1 MRDVP
6 ASTRTTLNAWRSIFR
21 LRHFLLPHAG
31 AIGLA
36 LLLLLGEASMDLLKP
51 WPLKLT
57 FDVILKHQS
66 LAGITLF
73 LLIGVS
79 ALAIAIAVL
88 EGLSGYWAAYYL
100 NLAGRTV
107 VFELRAAL
115 FNHIQRLSL
124 QFHNR
129 RSTGDLITRVTSD
142 VKVLR
147 DAMTESVAEIL
158 KSVVFLI
165 GMGAVLWW
173 LDSPLSLVVLGAAPV
188 LLVALSIASRRIQE
202 RSRAERKREGAL
214 ASVVHETLG
223 TLRMSRVF
231 TQEDEATRKFHV
243 ESAASLETGFAA
255 TMAGERF
262 SSMVDVLGGVVTAV
276 VLAFGVE
283 RVMTHA
289 ITPGTLIVFV
299 SYVRSLYKSL
309 KVAAKH
315 ATRLTKA
322 GAPVERV
329 AELLDVEEVVT
340 DRPTARPA
348 PPIQGAIE
356 FRGVSFEYEPGNTIL
371 ADIDLVI
378 PPRRITA
385 LVGPTGAGKS
395 TLVSLIPRLL
405 DATRGQVSIDGH
417 DIRDWTL
424 RSLRSQISV
433 VLQESVLL
441 QASVAENIAYGRP
454 AATYEEIEVAARAA
468 NAHDFIVA
476 LRDGYDTVV
485 GERGETL
492 SGGQRQRIAIARAI
506 VRNAPIVIL
515 DEPLTGLDPVAA
527 ASVAN
532 ALERLMTGRT
542 VIVITHQLSSV
553 QRADQVVVLS
563 GGRIAQQGRH
573 RDLMNDAG
581 GLYRQLVQAQFQD
594 LSPVQA

>member
-1 MRDVP
+1 MSTVSV
-6 ASTRTTLNAWRSIFR
+6 STRTTLNAWRSVAR
-21 LRHFLLPHAG
+21 LRGFLLPHAG
-31 AIGLA
+31 AITVA

-57 FDVILKHQS
+57 FDVILEHQS
-66 LAGITLF
+66 LAGTTLY

-88 EGLSGYWAAYYL
+88 EGLFGYSAAYYL
-100 NLAGRTV
+100 NRAGRTV
-107 VFELRAAL
+107 VFDLRTAL

-142 VKVLR
+142 VKALR

-158 KSVVFLI
+158 KSALFLV
-165 GMGAVLWW
+165 GMGAILVW
-173 LDSPLSLVVLGAAPV
+173 LDWRLSLVVVAAVPV
-188 LLVALSIASRRIQE
+188 LFVALFIASRHIQE

-243 ESAASLETGFAA
+243 ESAASLESGLAA
-255 TMAGERF
+255 AMAGERF
-262 SSMVDVLGGVVTAV
+262 SSTVDVLGGVVTAV
-276 VLAFGVE
+276 VLGFGVQ
-283 RVMTHA
+283 RVMARA

-315 ATRLTKA
+315 TTRLTKA
-322 GAPVERV
+322 GAQVERV
-329 AELLDVEEVVT
+329 AELLDVEEGVT
-340 DRPTARPA
+340 DRSDARPA
-348 PPIQGAIE
+348 PPIQGRIE
-356 FRGVSFEYEPGNTIL
+356 FRGVCFEYEPGKTIL

-378 PPRRITA
+378 PARTVTA
-385 LVGPTGAGKS
+385 IVGPTGAGKS
-395 TLVSLIPRLL
+395 TLVSLIPRLY
-405 DATRGQVSIDGH
+405 DATCGEVSIDGH

-441 QASVAENIAYGRP
+441 QASIAENIAYGRP
-454 AATYEEIEVAARAA
+454 AAAFEEIQAAARAA

-476 LRDGYDTVV
+476 LPDGYDTII

-506 VRNAPIVIL
+506 VRKAPIVIL
-515 DEPLTGLDPVAA
+515 DEPLTGLDAVAA
-527 ASVAN
+527 ASVAE
-532 ALERLMTGRT
+532 ALERLMKDKT
-542 VIVITHQLSSV
+542 VIVITHQLSNV
-553 QRADQVVVLS
+553 QRADHVVVLS
-563 GGRIAQQGRH
+563 GGRIAERGRH
-573 RDLMNDAG
+573 KDLMNSD
-581 GLYRQLVQAQFQD
+581 GLYRRLVQAQFQE
-594 LSPVQA
+594 LSSVQA

>member
-1 MRDVP
+1 V
-6 ASTRTTLNAWRSIFR
+6 
-21 LRHFLLPHAG
+21 
-31 AIGLA
+31 A

-57 FDVILKHQS
+57 FDVILKQQS
-66 LAGITLF
+66 LAGTTLY

-88 EGLSGYWAAYYL
+88 EGLFGYSAAYYL
-100 NLAGRTV
+100 NRAGRTV
-107 VFELRAAL
+107 VFDLRTAL

-158 KSVVFLI
+158 KSALFLV
-165 GMGAVLWW
+165 GMGAVLFW
-173 LDSPLSLVVLGAAPV
+173 LDWRLSLVVVAAAPV
-188 LLVALSIASRRIQE
+188 LFVALSIASRHIQE
-202 RSRAERKREGAL
+202 RARAERKREGAL

-231 TQEDEATRKFHV
+231 TQEDEATRKFHL
-243 ESAASLETGFAA
+243 ESAASLESGLAA
-255 TMAGERF
+255 AMAGERF
-262 SSMVDVLGGVVTAV
+262 SSMVDILGGVVTAV
-276 VLAFGVE
+276 VLGFGVQ
-283 RVMTHA
+283 RVMAHA

-315 ATRLTKA
+315 MTRLTKA
-322 GAPVERV
+322 GAQVERV
-329 AELLDVEEVVT
+329 AELLDVEEGVT
-340 DRPTARPA
+340 DRPGARPA
-348 PPIQGAIE
+348 PPIQGTIE
-356 FRGVSFEYEPGNTIL
+356 FRAVRFEYEPGKTIL

-378 PPRRITA
+378 PARQVTA
-385 LVGPTGAGKS
+385 IVGPTGAGKS
-395 TLVSLIPRLL
+395 TLVALVPRLY
-405 DATRGQVSIDGH
+405 DATCGEVTIDGH

-441 QASVAENIAYGRP
+441 QASIAENIAYGRP
-454 AATYEEIEVAARAA
+454 AAAFEEIEAAARAA

-476 LRDGYDTVV
+476 LTDGYDTII

-506 VRNAPIVIL
+506 VRKAPIVIL
-515 DEPLTGLDPVAA
+515 DEPLTGLDAVAA
-527 ASVAN
+527 ASVAE
-532 ALERLMTGRT
+532 ALDRLTKDKT

-563 GGRIAQQGRH
+563 DGRIAQQGRH
-573 RDLMNDAG
+573 QDLMNAD
-581 GLYRQLVQAQFQD
+581 GLYRRLVRAQFQD

>member
-1 MRDVP
+1 MRDVSV
-6 ASTRTTLNAWRSIFR
+6 STRTTFNAWRSVAR
-21 LRHFLLPHAG
+21 LRQFLLPHAG
-31 AIGLA
+31 ALAVA

-66 LAGITLF
+66 LAGTTLY

-88 EGLSGYWAAYYL
+88 EGLFGYSAAYYL
-100 NLAGRTV
+100 NRAGRTV
-107 VFELRAAL
+107 VFDLRTAL

-158 KSVVFLI
+158 KSALFLV
-165 GMGAVLWW
+165 GMGAVLLW
-173 LDSPLSLVVLGAAPV
+173 LDWRLSLVVVAAAPV
-188 LLVALSIASRRIQE
+188 LFVAQSIASRRIQE

-243 ESAASLETGFAA
+243 ESAASLESGLAA
-255 TMAGERF
+255 SMTGERF
-262 SSMVDVLGGVVTAV
+262 SSMVDILGGVVTAV
-276 VLAFGVE
+276 VLGFGVQ
-283 RVMTHA
+283 RVMAHA

-309 KVAAKH
+309 KVTAKH
-315 ATRLTKA
+315 TTRLTKA
-322 GAPVERV
+322 GAQVERV
-329 AELLDVEEVVT
+329 AELLDVEEGVT
-340 DRPTARPA
+340 DRSGARPA
-348 PPIQGAIE
+348 PPIQGTIE
-356 FRGVSFEYEPGNTIL
+356 FRGVGFEYEPGKTIL

-378 PPRRITA
+378 PARQVTA

-395 TLVSLIPRLL
+395 TLVSLVPRLY
-405 DATRGQVSIDGH
+405 DATCGEVSIDGH

-441 QASVAENIAYGRP
+441 QASIAENIAYGRP
-454 AATYEEIEVAARAA
+454 AAAFEEIEAAARAA
-468 NAHDFIVA
+468 NAHGFIVA
-476 LRDGYDTVV
+476 LPDGYDTII

-506 VRNAPIVIL
+506 VRKAPIVIL
-515 DEPLTGLDPVAA
+515 DEPLTGLDAVAA
-527 ASVAN
+527 ASVAD
-532 ALERLMTGRT
+532 ALDRLMKDKT

-563 GGRIAQQGRH
+563 DGRIAQQGRH
-573 RDLMNDAG
+573 QDLMNAD
-581 GLYRQLVQAQFQD
+581 GLYRRLVQAQFRD
-594 LSPVQA
+594 RSPVQAR